1 MKENEVNLLFRWLE
15 KTIFNVSG
23 KIIKI
28 NETFN
33 GLAYTRKSKNKISQI
48 FINAYSDYGKKCNNR
63 LFIIGLA
70 VHETLHQIFT
80 DFDARYKYSN
90 LAKSKPIFN
99 EVSNILED
107 MAIEN
112 QAKCIF
118 GGLLLDGLVYMVEKV
133 FEYTPELGERP
144 ENSSVD
150 EILTALCQVSNMG
163 KTKGKFLYKNDKLI
177 FEKILPIFFKGAFSS
192 NGNDR
197 MKYSMEI
204 SDIIVE
210 ETGIITCDNHN
221 PMPVDTKSGK
231 GKGKQSDIEEISDE
245 EIKEIIEELATFEA
259 SNGIPEKLKLLIL
272 PDNTNIESLSERAD
286 IELSEALSDFEIKQ
300 KKEKATETNE
310 YSVSNK
316 IVQQTKCLGDDY
328 KIKNCSGNF
337 ETDFE
342 YKKIVKNHLSD
353 IKRIKN
359 SLFRMLEKDKEKK
372 IYKQSGKFSMKR
384 LTCAKRTTYICEKH
398 TQKGDRC
405 NLSVM
410 LLVDHSGSMYGNKI
424 KLAMETA
431 VFLTEILTQL
441 NIPVAVM
448 GYNSIYDEIAT
459 HYNYIN
465 FESNP
470 NLRKKS
476 GLIQMKRNTDGANA
490 DGFSIRFAKE
500 ILDKQNN
507 KHKIMF
513 IIHDGLPSRY
523 ASLKEGITDTQKAIL
538 ECRKLGIKVIGLG
551 IDISEQK
558 SIMDNIYSERG
569 YIDVQNGNKM
579 AENISQ
585 ILKKELKRC

>member
-1 MKENEVNLLFRWLE
+1 
-15 KTIFNVSG
+15 
-23 KIIKI
+23 
-28 NETFN
+28 
-33 GLAYTRKSKNKISQI
+33 
-48 FINAYSDYGKKCNNR
+48 
-63 LFIIGLA
+63 
-70 VHETLHQIFT
+70 
-80 DFDARYKYSN
+80 
-90 LAKSKPIFN
+90 
-99 EVSNILED
+99 
-107 MAIEN
+107 
-112 QAKCIF
+112 
-118 GGLLLDGLVYMVEKV
+118 
-133 FEYTPELGERP
+133 
-144 ENSSVD
+144 
-150 EILTALCQVSNMG
+150 
-163 KTKGKFLYKNDKLI
+163 
-177 FEKILPIFFKGAFSS
+177 
-192 NGNDR
+192 
-197 MKYSMEI
+197 
-204 SDIIVE
+204 
-210 ETGIITCDNHN
+210 
-221 PMPVDTKSGK
+221 
-231 GKGKQSDIEEISDE
+231 
-245 EIKEIIEELATFEA
+245 
-259 SNGIPEKLKLLIL
+259 
-272 PDNTNIESLSERAD
+272 
-286 IELSEALSDFEIKQ
+286 
-300 KKEKATETNE
+300 
-310 YSVSNK
+310 
-316 IVQQTKCLGDDY
+316 
-328 KIKNCSGNF
+328 
-337 ETDFE
+337 
-342 YKKIVKNHLSD
+342 
-353 IKRIKN
+353 
-359 SLFRMLEKDKEKK
+359 
-372 IYKQSGKFSMKR
+372 MKR